1 MLVFCTDPPEGIRAT
16 PLDRDW
22 SHWQAS
28 ITGPTNSPYEGG
40 VFYLHVQIPDRL
52 VVELLSLIARV
63 ELTADCYC

>member
-1 MLVFCTDPPEGIRAT
+1 MSRVCEVFCTDPPEGIRVT

-40 VFYLHVQIPDRL
+40 VFYLHVQIPDRFDSRII
-52 VVELLSLIARV
+52 LS
-63 ELTADCYC
+63 DY